1 MSVDRRLREGLN
13 RSSAPIDDRDIDVI
27 FTRIVRNARR
37 RRRVRWF
44 VTAAVLFAVGLAV
57 FVLLPKAFDDLA
69 GDRPVP
75 ADRGSG
81 KPALRVSGYGFGF
94 STDGSS
100 LFARAL
106 DSSGAIYDAGTAALL
121 QTVSGRGESV
131 VAFSPDGSR
140 FVTVKGDPACCHTYL
155 YETAT
160 GRELLHIREACCF
173 ATFSPDGRFLAVP
186 RRGTSVIDVA
196 TGEIVNN
203 FTPWGAMAF
212 SPNGQRLLVS
222 PYPHDADEGVI
233 AYIYDVGGGSEPV
246 QSLVADTGGG
256 NVPDVYVD
264 WQPWSA
270 DGSMVAAPTS
280 TGSVIVW
287 DSGTGEEMFEVA
299 RSAARFVS
307 CAFSPDDRLA
317 TGARN
322 GTAAVWSVAGDV
334 AEPLITI
341 HAYDRRVDH
350 VVFDPEGDLMTASW
364 HRPTKVWDISP

>member
-1 MSVDRRLREGLN
+1 
-13 RSSAPIDDRDIDVI
+13 
-27 FTRIVRNARR
+27 
-37 RRRVRWF
+37 
-44 VTAAVLFAVGLAV
+44 
-57 FVLLPKAFDDLA
+57 
-69 GDRPVP
+69 
-75 ADRGSG
+75 
-81 KPALRVSGYGFGF
+81 
-94 STDGSS
+94 
-100 LFARAL
+100 
-106 DSSGAIYDAGTAALL
+106 
-121 QTVSGRGESV
+121 
-131 VAFSPDGSR
+131 
-140 FVTVKGDPACCHTYL
+140 
-155 YETAT
+155 
-160 GRELLHIREACCF
+160 
-173 ATFSPDGRFLAVP
+173 
-186 RRGTSVIDVA
+186 VIDVA

-246 QSLVADTGGG
+246 QSLDADTGGG

-280 TGSVIVW
+280 TGKVIVW

>member
-1 MSVDRRLREGLN
+1 MSIDRRLREGLN
-13 RSSAPIDDRDIDVI
+13 RSSAAIDDRDIDVV
-27 FTRIVRNARR
+27 FNRIVRNARR
-37 RRRVRWF
+37 RRKVRWF
-44 VTAAVLFAVGLAV
+44 VTGAVLFAVGLAV

-69 GDRPVP
+69 GDRRVP

-81 KPALRVSGYGFGF
+81 KPLLRVSGYGFGF
-94 STDGSS
+94 STDGRS

-106 DSSGAIYDAGTAALL
+106 DSSGAIYDAETAALL
-121 QTVSGRGESV
+121 QTVSGRGEGF

-222 PYPHDADEGVI
+222 PYPDDGEEGVI
-233 AYIYDVGGGSEPV
+233 AYIYDVGAGSEPV
-246 QSLVADTGGG
+246 QSLVADSGGG

-287 DSGTGEEMFEVA
+287 DSGTGEEMFEIA
-299 RSAARFVS
+299 RSTARFVS

-322 GTAAVWSVAGDV
+322 GNAAVWSIAGDV

>member
-13 RSSAPIDDRDIDVI
+13 RSSAAIDDRDIDVV
-27 FTRIVRNARR
+27 FNRIVRNARR

-69 GDRPVP
+69 DDRPVP

-81 KPALRVSGYGFGF
+81 KPVLRVSGYGFGF
-94 STDGSS
+94 SMDGSS

-121 QTVSGRGESV
+121 QTVSGRGEGV

-140 FVTVKGDPACCHTYL
+140 FVTVKGDPACCHTYM

-186 RRGTSVIDVA
+186 RRGISVIDVA

-212 SPNGQRLLVS
+212 SPNSQRLLVS